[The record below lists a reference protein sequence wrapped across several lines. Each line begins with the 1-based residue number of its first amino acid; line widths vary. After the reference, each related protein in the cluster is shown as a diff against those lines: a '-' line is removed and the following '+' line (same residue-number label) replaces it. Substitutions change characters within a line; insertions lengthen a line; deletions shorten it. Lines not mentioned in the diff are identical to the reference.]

1 MMPEAVPDAVNERL
15 EEAEGASAAKQD
27 APETRGPMEI
37 EDAGRNRKLT
47 FEQAVAHIGGEA
59 NLVSEHG
66 QRLIRNN
73 AHQYLWKYRDK
84 VTHCTACG
92 GSIDGFYGNH
102 GDYYA
107 CPICGARCEFR
118 YEAKGHAKCYDEFYL
133 YEWRRSV
140 LDGET
145 IVLTGADVW
154 RNSCRTNSPHEAPL
168 HIDPSAIY
176 VFRPGKAVTVY
187 KQRRYWDNKHQ
198 WEQKKEVHPEHTSW
212 GTKALDVVMDQA
224 EFRRAIEGT
233 RIGRLFEMLREESGR
248 WDTLELQAIANCARR
263 PWLEYL
269 YKSGQRYLAGRLLR
283 ETRISK
289 DIVPNMRAKKPRDL
303 LGLTEAQ
310 WFETRRDELSLTPEA
325 LKTLHAMTM
334 LDIGPVK
341 VAEAMKLA
349 ARTDAAWRIKSSLL
363 NDRGRYGSP
372 SVCDRLRLLP
382 DKPRRKILRRILS
395 DITHTGD
402 WRDYYNQLARL
413 GEVPTE
419 GDAFAADADM
429 ALLLPKDMARM
440 HQRMTD
446 RENAIAAEK
455 RARELESK
463 QTELE
468 KRLVKLRKVYTF
480 AACGLV
486 LRPFESMAEVVT
498 EGQRLH
504 ICIGSY
510 AERYASG
517 GTIICC
523 LRRADAPEVSWR
535 AVEFSAKTGKL
546 VQDHGAYNDGHGGIP
561 PEDRELL
568 SRFWAAWNKEHEKVR
583 ASA

>member
-1 MMPEAVPDAVNERL
+1 MMPETVPDAVK
-15 EEAEGASAAKQD
+15 GK
-27 APETRGPMEI
+27 
-37 EDAGRNRKLT
+37 KLT
-47 FEQAVAHIGGEA
+47 FEQAVAHIGGEK

-66 QRLIRNN
+66 RFLIKQNI
-73 AHQYLWKYRDK
+73 HQYLWKYPDK

-92 GSIDGFYGNH
+92 GAIEGFYGHH
-102 GDYYA
+102 GQRYA
-107 CPICGARCEFR
+107 CPICGAHCEFR
-118 YEAKGHAKCYDEFYL
+118 YEAKGHGKCYDEFYL
-133 YEWRRSV
+133 YEWRRSE

-154 RNSCRTNSPHEAPL
+154 RDSCRTNQPHKAPL

-187 KQRRYWDNKHQ
+187 KQRWYWGDKHQ
-198 WEQKKEVHPEHTSW
+198 WEMKKEVHPEHTRW
-212 GTKALDVVMDQA
+212 ATKALDVVMDPA

-233 RIGRLFEMLREESGR
+233 RIGRLFDLLREESGR

-289 DIVPNMRAKKPRDL
+289 DIVPNQRAKKPREL

-310 WFETRRDELSLTPEA
+310 WFELRRDGMQLLPGTLA
-325 LKTLHAMTM
+325 TLHAMEK
-334 LDIGPVK
+334 LGIGPVK
-341 VAEAMKLA
+341 VAEAMRLA
-349 ARTDAAWRIKSSLL
+349 KRTPGAWRIKSHLL

-382 DKPRRKILRRILS
+382 DKPRRKILRRILA
-395 DITHTGD
+395 DIMHSGD
-402 WRDYYNQLARL
+402 WKDYYDQLARL

-419 GDAFAADADM
+419 GDAFAADADL
-429 ALLLPKDMARM
+429 ALLLPKDLARM

-446 RENAIAAEK
+446 RENAIQAEK
-455 RARELESK
+455 RARELEGK
-463 QTELE
+463 QTALE
-468 KRLVKLRKVYTF
+468 KRLVKLRKAYTF

-504 ICIGSY
+504 ICIGNY
-510 AERYASG
+510 AEKYAVG

-523 LRRADAPEVSWR
+523 LRKADAPDVSWR
-535 AVEFSAKTGKL
+535 AVEFSAATGKL
-546 VQDHGAYNDGHGGIP
+546 VQDRGAYNDCRGGIS
-561 PEDRELL
+561 PEDKKLL
-568 SRFWAAWNKEHEKVR
+568 SRFWAAWDKVHNDEEKARV
-583 ASA
+583 SA